1 MAELILSIDFA
12 VPPKDVFVFFVPQRM
27 PHWYGVEMDAC
38 FEVQGGAPDFAVGQ
52 KVRIAGHL
60 GSHALAL
67 TVVVTA
73 YEWGRLLEWRFQDSY
88 GVKGLQRWELE
99 PSASGSGTRLTMRDS
114 YEIPSAFGRFFDR
127 IFTRRAV
134 ALRDRESLARLQR
147 LVPQNVAAH
156 N

>member
-114 YEIPSAFGRFFDR
+114 YEMPSAFGRFFDR